1 MADALTL
8 EATVQWRPR
17 SGAFPPPWSTRL
29 SSLLLAVLYPHP
41 PGRGRSLCSL
51 EPLRRKVDGATMTTP
66 GGARTPPRELSH
78 LPSCSAHRPLC
89 IFLWDSN
96 RHQKREGSGGANMIC
111 APCSGTTPW
120 RTTMEKH
127 RLAIPEALRR
137 ARRTGFYHGVG
148 ASSLLGSG
156 PSLCPTPN
164 TRKSSHLA
172 YKDTPFGVCSSPP
185 RKYNL
190 IQSD

>member
-1 MADALTL
+1 
-8 EATVQWRPR
+8 
-17 SGAFPPPWSTRL
+17 
-29 SSLLLAVLYPHP
+29 
-41 PGRGRSLCSL
+41 
-51 EPLRRKVDGATMTTP
+51 
-66 GGARTPPRELSH
+66 
-78 LPSCSAHRPLC
+78 
-89 IFLWDSN
+89 
-96 RHQKREGSGGANMIC
+96 MIC

-190 IQSD
+190 INRQAGPSGSPPSTERPGFSLARALVLCDSVPYVEDHKPIDVYIRNTMFIGT

>member
-78 LPSCSAHRPLC
+78 LPSCS
-89 IFLWDSN
+89 
-96 RHQKREGSGGANMIC
+96 
-111 APCSGTTPW
+111 T
-120 RTTMEKH
+120 H
-127 RLAIPEALRR
+127 RLLSWGRSILPAWLRPFALPRAYGAAVFGLPFLTGEPVRGRR
-137 ARRTGFYHGVG
+137 
-148 ASSLLGSG
+148 
-156 PSLCPTPN
+156 
-164 TRKSSHLA
+164 
-172 YKDTPFGVCSSPP
+172 
-185 RKYNL
+185 
-190 IQSD
+190 

>member
-51 EPLRRKVDGATMTTP
+51 EPLRRKVDGATMTSL

-78 LPSCSAHRPLC
+78 LPSCSVHRHPS
-89 IFLWDSN
+89 WGRSSY
-96 RHQKREGSGGANMIC
+96 RTPSRGSGLFVFSNGIPIDIKSAR
-111 APCSGTTPW
+111 ALVV
-120 RTTMEKH
+120 RT
-127 RLAIPEALRR
+127 
-137 ARRTGFYHGVG
+137 
-148 ASSLLGSG
+148 
-156 PSLCPTPN
+156 
-164 TRKSSHLA
+164 
-172 YKDTPFGVCSSPP
+172 
-185 RKYNL
+185 
-190 IQSD
+190 